1 MLQPLS
7 SCTDL
12 VGNAGAEPMLFI
24 SSFKENQPWFGHKG
38 CYKDS
43 VKSVSP
49 YFLQRITETK

>member
-1 MLQPLS
+1 
-7 SCTDL
+7 
-12 VGNAGAEPMLFI
+12 MLFI

-49 YFLQRITETK
+49 CFLQRITETK